1 VSMSLENMKAKIE
14 GIGAAIDA
22 INTKKIVVP
31 FESEASA
38 KIDEIKE
45 KLDSLIKSNATLTVN
60 TAELEVA
67 KTKAEELLQKLNEL
81 IQIGKISID
90 IEAPNL

>member
-1 VSMSLENMKAKIE
+1 MSMSLENMKAKIE

>member
-1 VSMSLENMKAKIE
+1 MSMSLENIQKKME
-14 GIGAAIDA
+14 GIAAAIDE
-22 INTKKIVVP
+22 INKKKIIVP
-31 FESEASA
+31 FESEAA
-38 KIDEIKE
+38 ARIDEIKE
-45 KLDSLIKSNATLTVN
+45 KLDSLTKSNAALTVN

>member
-1 VSMSLENMKAKIE
+1 MKAKIE
-14 GIGAAIDA
+14 EIGAAIDA

>member
-1 VSMSLENMKAKIE
+1 MKAKIE
-14 GIGAAIDA
+14 EIGAAIDA

-67 KTKAEELLQKLNEL
+67 RTKAEELLQKLNEL
-81 IQIGKISID
+81 IQIGKISIN

>member
-1 VSMSLENMKAKIE
+1 MKAKIE

>member
-1 VSMSLENMKAKIE
+1 MSLENMKAKIE

>member
-1 VSMSLENMKAKIE
+1 MSLENMKAKIE
-14 GIGAAIDA
+14 EIGAAIDA

>member
-1 VSMSLENMKAKIE
+1 MKAKIE
-14 GIGAAIDA
+14 EIGAAIDA
-22 INTKKIVVP
+22 INAKKIVIP
-31 FESEASA
+31 FESEAA
-38 KIDEIKE
+38 ARIDEIKE

>member
-1 VSMSLENMKAKIE
+1 MKAKIE
-14 GIGAAIDA
+14 EIGAAIDA

-90 IEAPNL
+90 IEAQNL

>member
-1 VSMSLENMKAKIE
+1 MKAKIE
-14 GIGAAIDA
+14 EIGAAIDA

-45 KLDSLIKSNATLTVN
+45 KLDSLIKSNAALTVN

-81 IQIGKISID
+81 IQIGKISIN

>member
-1 VSMSLENMKAKIE
+1 MKAKIE

-22 INTKKIVVP
+22 INAKKIVIP
-31 FESEASA
+31 FESEAA
-38 KIDEIKE
+38 ARIDEIKE
-45 KLDSLIKSNATLTVN
+45 KLDSLTKSNAALTVN

>member
-1 VSMSLENMKAKIE
+1 MKAKIE
-14 GIGAAIDA
+14 EIGAAIDA

-81 IQIGKISID
+81 IQIGKISIN